1 MLLLPQTVRQ
11 SGNQGGCKRVRNPVI
26 SLIMAKHYRIQFPR
40 SDSEN
45 LGQDEVF
52 FSLIEDGKTNR
63 LRFHDYDEIYKRPGL
78 YEQLFYERL
87 RCTSPEKVA
96 DLLQQALDT
105 VREPV
110 TEMRVIDL
118 GAGNGMMGEVLK
130 REGVARLVGA
140 DIIPEARD
148 AAYRDRS
155 TVYDDYYIQDFCD
168 LNADV
173 LEELQ
178 EWRFNCLTCVAA
190 LGFGDIPPRAFF
202 NAIKLVRTDGWL
214 AFNIKE
220 TFLDHAEH
228 SGFSRL
234 VRELIF
240 SKYLDIYHLERY
252 RHRLSM
258 EGTQLF
264 YYALVGRLTGSIP
277 EDFLE
282 QYRIEDDE

>member
-1 MLLLPQTVRQ
+1 MP
-11 SGNQGGCKRVRNPVI
+11 KR
-26 SLIMAKHYRIQFPR
+26 HRIQFPP
-40 SDSEN
+40 SNSEQ

-52 FSLIEDGKTNR
+52 FTLMEDGEEKR
-63 LRFHDYDEIYKRPGL
+63 LRFHDYEEIYQRPGL

-87 RCTSPEKVA
+87 RCNSPEKVA
-96 DLLQQALDT
+96 DLLQRALNT
-105 VREPV
+105 ARESV
-110 TEMRVIDL
+110 TELRVIDL

-130 REGVARLVGA
+130 RDGVARLVGA

-155 TVYDDYYIQDFCD
+155 TVYDDYYVHDFASPD
-168 LNADV
+168 PDV
-173 LEELQ
+173 LDEIR

-202 NAIKLVRTDGWL
+202 NAVKLVQTDGWL

-220 TFLDHAEH
+220 TFLDPSENT
-228 SGFSRL
+228 GFSRL

-240 SKYLDIYHLERY
+240 SKYLDIYHLELY

-264 YYALVGRLTGSIP
+264 YYALVGRLTASIP

-282 QYRIEDDE
+282 QHGIQD

>member
-1 MLLLPQTVRQ
+1 MK
-11 SGNQGGCKRVRNPVI
+11 KR
-26 SLIMAKHYRIQFPR
+26 YRIKFPA
-40 SDSEN
+40 SDSEK

-52 FSLIEDGKTNR
+52 FILIEDGEER
-63 LRFHDYDEIYKRPGL
+63 QLRFHDYDEIYKRPGL

-87 RCTSPEKVA
+87 RCNSPEKVA
-96 DLLQQALDT
+96 DLLKRALGT

-110 TEMRVIDL
+110 NELRVIDL

-130 REGVARLVGA
+130 LDGVARLVGA

-155 TVYDDYYIQDFCD
+155 TVYDDYYIDDFAN
-168 LNADV
+168 LSADV
-173 LEELQ
+173 REELRD
-178 EWRFNCLTCVAA
+178 WRFNCLTCVAA

-202 NAIKLVRTDGWL
+202 NAIKLVQTDGWL

-228 SGFSRL
+228 TGFSRL

-240 SKYLDIYHLERY
+240 SKYLDIYHLELY
-252 RHRLSM
+252 RHRVSM

-264 YYALVGRLTGSIP
+264 YYALVGRMTASIP
-277 EDFLE
+277 DDFLE
-282 QYRIEDDE
+282 QHGIED

>member
-1 MLLLPQTVRQ
+1 MPVGY
-11 SGNQGGCKRVRNPVI
+11 SIMPKR
-26 SLIMAKHYRIQFPR
+26 YRIQFPP
-40 SDSEN
+40 SNSEK
-45 LGQDEVF
+45 LEQDEVF
-52 FSLIEDGKTNR
+52 FTLIEDGEEKR

-87 RCTSPEKVA
+87 RCNSPAKVA
-96 DLLQQALDT
+96 DLLQRALNT

-110 TEMRVIDL
+110 TELRVIDL

-155 TVYDDYYIQDFCD
+155 TVYDDYYIDDFANLD
-168 LNADV
+168 ADV
-173 LEELQ
+173 LDELR
-178 EWRFNCLTCVAA
+178 EWRFDCLTCVAA

-202 NAIKLVRTDGWL
+202 NAMKLVRTDGWL

-220 TFLDHAEH
+220 TFLDHTEH
-228 SGFSRL
+228 TGFSRL

-240 SKYLDIYHLERY
+240 SKYLDIYHLELY

-264 YYALVGRLTGSIP
+264 YYALVGRMTASIP

-282 QYRIEDDE
+282 QHGIED

>member
-1 MLLLPQTVRQ
+1 
-11 SGNQGGCKRVRNPVI
+11 
-26 SLIMAKHYRIQFPR
+26 MANRYRIQFPPFN
-40 SDSEN
+40 SQKLE
-45 LGQDEVF
+45 QDEIF
-52 FSLIEDGKTNR
+52 FTLIEDGEAKR

-87 RCTSPEKVA
+87 GCNSPEKVA
-96 DLLQQALDT
+96 DLLQRALNT

-110 TEMRVIDL
+110 TELRVIDL
-118 GAGNGMMGEVLK
+118 GAGNGMMGEALK

-155 TVYDDYYIQDFCD
+155 AVYDDYYIDDFTNLD
-168 LNADV
+168 VDV
-173 LEELQ
+173 LEELR

-202 NAIKLVRTDGWL
+202 TAMKLVRTDGWL

-220 TFLDHAEH
+220 TFLDHTEH
-228 SGFSRL
+228 TGFSRL

-264 YYALVGRLTGSIP
+264 YYALVGRMTASIP
-277 EDFLE
+277 EDFLK
-282 QYRIEDDE
+282 QHGIED

>member
-1 MLLLPQTVRQ
+1 MPQR
-11 SGNQGGCKRVRNPVI
+11 
-26 SLIMAKHYRIQFPR
+26 YRIKFPP
-40 SDSEN
+40 SDSKR

-52 FSLIEDGKTNR
+52 FSLIEDGKARR
-63 LRFHDYDEIYKRPGL
+63 LRFHDYAEIYKRPGL
-78 YEQLFYERL
+78 YEQIFYDRL
-87 RCTSPEKVA
+87 RCNSPGKVA
-96 DLLQQALDT
+96 DLLKRALET

-110 TEMRVIDL
+110 NELRVLDL

-130 REGVARLVGA
+130 RDGVARLVGA

-155 TVYDDYYIQDFCD
+155 HVYDDYYVADFGELDADMLED
-168 LNADV
+168 LR
-173 LEELQ
+173 
-178 EWRFNCLTCVAA
+178 EWSFDCLTCVAA

-202 NAIKLVRTDGWL
+202 NAMKLLRTDGWL

-220 TFLDHAEH
+220 TFLDSAEH
-228 SGFSRL
+228 TGFSRL

-240 SKYLDIYHLERY
+240 SKYLDIYHLELY

-264 YYALVGRLTGSIP
+264 YYAFVGRMTASIP
-277 EDFLE
+277 ETFLK
-282 QYRIEDDE
+282 QHGIED

>member
-1 MLLLPQTVRQ
+1 M
-11 SGNQGGCKRVRNPVI
+11 SKR
-26 SLIMAKHYRIQFPR
+26 YRIQFPQ
-40 SDSEN
+40 SDSEK
-45 LGQDEVF
+45 LGQDEIF
-52 FSLIEDGKTNR
+52 FTLIEDGEEKR

-87 RCTSPEKVA
+87 RCNSPEKVA
-96 DLLQQALDT
+96 DLLQRALNT

-110 TEMRVIDL
+110 TELRVIDL

-130 REGVARLVGA
+130 REGIARLVGA

-148 AAYRDRS
+148 AAYRDRP
-155 TVYDDYYIQDFCD
+155 TVYDDYVIEDFAN
-168 LNADV
+168 LPVDV
-173 LEELQ
+173 SEELR
-178 EWRFNCLTCVAA
+178 EWRFDCLTCVAA

-202 NAIKLVRTDGWL
+202 NAMKLLRTDGWL

-220 TFLDHAEH
+220 SFLDHTEQ

-240 SKYLDIYHLERY
+240 SKYLDIYHLELY

-264 YYALVGRLTGSIP
+264 YYALVGRLTASIP
-277 EDFLE
+277 DDFL
-282 QYRIEDDE
+282 QQFGIED

>member
-1 MLLLPQTVRQ
+1 MPVGY
-11 SGNQGGCKRVRNPVI
+11 SIMPKR
-26 SLIMAKHYRIQFPR
+26 YRIQFPP
-40 SDSEN
+40 SNSEQ

-52 FSLIEDGKTNR
+52 FTLIEDGEEKR

-87 RCTSPEKVA
+87 RCNSPAKVA
-96 DLLQQALDT
+96 DLLQRALST

-110 TEMRVIDL
+110 TELRVIDL

-155 TVYDDYYIQDFCD
+155 TVYDDYYIHDFANLD
-168 LNADV
+168 ADV
-173 LEELQ
+173 LDELR
-178 EWRFNCLTCVAA
+178 EWRFDCLTCVAA

-202 NAIKLVRTDGWL
+202 NALKLVRTDGWL

-220 TFLDHAEH
+220 TFLDHTEH
-228 SGFSRL
+228 TGFSRL

-258 EGTQLF
+258 EGKQLF
-264 YYALVGRLTGSIP
+264 YYALVGRMTASIP

-282 QYRIEDDE
+282 QCGIED

>member
-1 MLLLPQTVRQ
+1 MLEPWYEYQMPIRYLAM
-11 SGNQGGCKRVRNPVI
+11 SKR
-26 SLIMAKHYRIQFPR
+26 YRIQFPP
-40 SDSEN
+40 SDSER
-45 LGQDEVF
+45 LGQHEVF
-52 FSLIEDGKTNR
+52 FTLIEEGEEKR

-87 RCTSPEKVA
+87 RCNSPVKLA
-96 DLLQQALDT
+96 DLLQRALNT

-110 TEMRVIDL
+110 TELRVIDL

-155 TVYDDYYIQDFCD
+155 TVYDDYYIDDFANLD
-168 LNADV
+168 PDV
-173 LEELQ
+173 LDELR
-178 EWRFNCLTCVAA
+178 EWRFDCLTCVAA

-202 NAIKLVRTDGWL
+202 NAMKLVRTDGWL

-220 TFLDHAEH
+220 TFLDHTEQ

-240 SKYLDIYHLERY
+240 SKYLDIYHLELY

-264 YYALVGRLTGSIP
+264 YYALVGRMTASIP

-282 QYRIEDDE
+282 QYGIED

>member
-1 MLLLPQTVRQ
+1 MK
-11 SGNQGGCKRVRNPVI
+11 KR
-26 SLIMAKHYRIQFPR
+26 YRIKFPP
-40 SDSEN
+40 SDSEK

-52 FSLIEDGKTNR
+52 FILIEDGEEKP

-87 RCTSPEKVA
+87 RCNSPEKVA
-96 DLLQQALDT
+96 DLLKRALGT

-110 TEMRVIDL
+110 NELRVIDL

-130 REGVARLVGA
+130 QDGVARLVGA

-155 TVYDDYYIQDFCD
+155 TVYDDYYIHDFAN
-168 LNADV
+168 LSAHV
-173 LEELQ
+173 QEELFD
-178 EWRFNCLTCVAA
+178 WRFNCLTCVAA

-202 NAIKLVRTDGWL
+202 NAIKLVQTDGWL

-220 TFLDHAEH
+220 TFLDHNEH
-228 SGFSRL
+228 TGFSRL

-240 SKYLDIYHLERY
+240 SKYLDIYHLELY

-264 YYALVGRLTGSIP
+264 YYALVGRMTASIP
-277 EDFLE
+277 DNFLE
-282 QYRIEDDE
+282 QHDIED